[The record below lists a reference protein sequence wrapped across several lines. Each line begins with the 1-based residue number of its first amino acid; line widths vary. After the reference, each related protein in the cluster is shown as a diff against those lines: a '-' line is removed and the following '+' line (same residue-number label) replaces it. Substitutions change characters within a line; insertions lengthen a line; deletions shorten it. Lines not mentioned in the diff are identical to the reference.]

1 MSQSDQKPLKVC
13 PDPASLC
20 VMSWTTST
28 CFSDWHHQTSPC
40 KSFAWR
46 PEQCAVLRGH
56 ACTIAHEHL
65 PKGIHSPTDRHIMR
79 MLYMYIYT
87 HRHAIWAAYNSHCM
101 DTCRLLHVYIHIH
114 LCLYIYMHVHAY
126 NTNTVY
132 IYTIVHQH
140 MHIHRHIYIY
150 MHKYIDTHVYIYI
163 HICLLLCIYA
173 CVYIYIL

>member
-1 MSQSDQKPLKVC
+1 
-13 PDPASLC
+13 
-20 VMSWTTST
+20 MSWTTST

-101 DTCRLLHVYIHIH
+101 DTCRRIHLYIHIH
-114 LCLYIYMHVHAY
+114 LCLYIYLHVHAY
-126 NTNTVY
+126 ITNTVY

-150 MHKYIDTHVYIYI
+150 MHKYIDTHMYIYI

-173 CVYIYIL
+173 CVYIYDNNMRIYIYVSHACHGVE